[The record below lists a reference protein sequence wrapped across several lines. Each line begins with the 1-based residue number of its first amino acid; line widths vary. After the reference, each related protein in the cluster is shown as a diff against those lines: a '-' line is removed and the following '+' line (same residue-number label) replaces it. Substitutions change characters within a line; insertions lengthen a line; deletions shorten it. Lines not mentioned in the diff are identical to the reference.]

1 MKTIERLREDWL
13 LATEI
18 NKLESRLW
26 RMVRRDNL
34 KTVLF
39 TSAVRGEGKS
49 TTVAYLATYL
59 GMYPDRRIL
68 AMDFDFR
75 IPTLNNHFGIVD
87 HPGFDQVLA
96 GELPVKDAVIK
107 TSLPSL
113 HLTLPSEHGADPNL
127 LLHSRELRAAMAA
140 LREDYDLVLIDC
152 PALIPVADTT
162 MLLPLADG
170 VVLVAMAGKT
180 TGPQLKRVN
189 EICMG
194 MDANMLG
201 LVVGNVEEAAPEY
214 VGDDYNY
221 GYGHAA
227 PIKMSDPTLAPA
239 ARAKR
244 KSSKGK

>member
-1 MKTIERLREDWL
+1 MKTLDRLREDWF

-26 RMVRRDNL
+26 RMARRDNL

-75 IPTLNNHFGIVD
+75 IPTLNHHFGIED
-87 HPGFDQVLA
+87 YPGFDRVLA
-96 GELPVKDAVIK
+96 GDLAVKDAIIE

-113 HLTLPSEHGADPNL
+113 HLTLPSKTGADPNL
-127 LLHSRELRAAMAA
+127 LLHTRELRAAMTA
-140 LREDYDLVLIDC
+140 LRDDYDLVLIDS

-170 VVLVAMAGKT
+170 VVLIGMAGKT
-180 TGPQLKRVN
+180 TGPQLKRVR
-189 EICMG
+189 EICEG
-194 MDANMLG
+194 MDVNMLG

-214 VGDDYNY
+214 IGDDYNY
-221 GYGHAA
+221 GYRDVR
-227 PIKMSDPTLAPA
+227 PAPA
-239 ARAKR
+239 VVQGSGGKPRKR
-244 KSSKGK
+244 K